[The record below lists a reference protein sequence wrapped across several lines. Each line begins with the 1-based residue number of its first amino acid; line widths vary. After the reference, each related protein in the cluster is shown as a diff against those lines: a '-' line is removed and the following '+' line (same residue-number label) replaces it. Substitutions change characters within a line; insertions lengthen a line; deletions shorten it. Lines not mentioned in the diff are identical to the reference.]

1 AVDVGESRGP
11 SDTDGRVA
19 IAVADE
25 VDTLEMMRAAVQ
37 GRAAGAVA
45 RFEPAIDLARRMTEA
60 RYVAIVADGE
70 PGPTPADP
78 ARAEALV
85 TLAQALNGT
94 TRCALSTL
102 RGGGNRSGADAVLTW
117 QTGFPFAV

>member
-1 AVDVGESRGP
+1 GARYPRYASRYAVEPRGLAAPQGRRSRTLFAVDVGESRGP

-25 VDTLEMMRAAVQ
+25 VDSLEMMRAAVQ

-45 RFEPAIDLARRMTEA
+45 RFQPAIDLARRKTEA
-60 RYVAIVADGE
+60 RYFAIVADAE
-70 PGPTPADP
+70 PGPIPADP

-85 TLAQALNGT
+85 T
-94 TRCALSTL
+94 
-102 RGGGNRSGADAVLTW
+102 
-117 QTGFPFAV
+117 